1 MLIGEIGRPQ
11 GLKGDVR
18 LRSYAGEPEAIAGY
32 GPLADE
38 AATRSFE
45 IESVRRDAKSLIVR
59 IKGVA
64 SREAAEALTGTKLYL
79 SRTLLPEAQAEEW
92 YHADLVGLD
101 ALDAAGAKVG
111 TVVAVHNFG
120 AGDLIEVAPAE
131 DGPTLLIP
139 FTNDAVPE
147 VDVEGGWLKI
157 VPPEIIE

>member
-1 MLIGEIGRPQ
+1 VLIGEIGRPQ
-11 GLKGDVR
+11 GLKGELR

-45 IESVRRDAKSLIVR
+45 IESVRADAKSLVVR

-64 SREAAEALTGTKLYL
+64 SREAAEALTGTKLYVA
-79 SRTLLPEAQAEEW
+79 RALLPEAGEEEW
-92 YHADLVGLD
+92 YFADLVGLD

-120 AGDLIEVAPAE
+120 AGDLIEVAPAQGS
-131 DGPTLLIP
+131 DTLLIP
-139 FTNDAVPE
+139 FTNAAVPE

-157 VPPEIIE
+157 VPPVMIE